1 MATRKSPVVVVK
13 DLTLA
18 RMDFLRQMFVM
29 VVQVGVYRISSKI
42 EIMSETAEKASEQNS
57 SSL

>member
-1 MATRKSPVVVVK
+1 
-13 DLTLA
+13 
-18 RMDFLRQMFVM
+18 MDFLRQMFVM
-29 VVQVGVYRISSKI
+29 VVQVGVYRISRKI